1 VTKRSVKSERAKTG
15 LAEPGPDLES
25 GAGTLPQ
32 QQEAIRARCFHPQ
45 GTFVEFPRE
54 DIESSIA
61 ARFEKIAA
69 MYPNRIAVKSTD
81 DALTYDELNRLAN
94 RIAHTILRR
103 GPGGSASIALL
114 FNQNSLMIA
123 ASLAALKIGRV
134 FVPVDCAMP
143 RDKLRQILSHV
154 EQELILTEG
163 EHVELARD
171 LAGSST
177 VLNVATR
184 ETGVSDENPKI
195 PIDSGSYAYVF
206 FTSGS
211 TGTPKGVITTH
222 RNELHN
228 IYKNTQILHISPDDR
243 VSLLRSHNVGA
254 ARDLFLALL
263 NGATL
268 CSLDLKR
275 HDLRGIAGWLI
286 DEGIT
291 VFTCVTTIYRQ
302 ALQNAHTSMHFPD
315 IRLVHVGGE
324 PVTRDDVELY
334 KKYFS
339 DPCLFVV
346 RYSISETPAV
356 SYYFIDKHTP
366 VAEGQVPVGYPM
378 RGNEI
383 IILDDE
389 GNPLPPNEVGE
400 IAIKSPFLAPGYWR
414 QPELTKAKFLADGT
428 GGDARTYLT
437 GDLGYLKPDGCLIH
451 LGRKDFLVKVRGFRV
466 ETGEVESALRGLDK
480 VKDVAV
486 IASLDT
492 NAETQLTAYV
502 VPKDQFLLTPTALRR
517 LLREKLPDYMIPQI
531 FVLVNALPLTA
542 NGKIDRKALPD
553 PGNARP
559 QIETDYVA
567 PRTEME
573 KRLAQIWAE
582 VLDLSTVGVEDDFVE
597 LGGHSLLATRI
608 IGKVHEAFGVE
619 VSMRAFLDAATVVGL
634 AALVTSS
641 IKSTAEPRTRVVAIE
656 ETGEL

>member
-1 VTKRSVKSERAKTG
+1 
-15 LAEPGPDLES
+15 
-25 GAGTLPQ
+25 
-32 QQEAIRARCFHPQ
+32 
-45 GTFVEFPRE
+45 
-54 DIESSIA
+54 
-61 ARFEKIAA
+61 
-69 MYPNRIAVKSTD
+69 
-81 DALTYDELNRLAN
+81 
-94 RIAHTILRR
+94 
-103 GPGGSASIALL
+103 
-114 FNQNSLMIA
+114 
-123 ASLAALKIGRV
+123 
-134 FVPVDCAMP
+134 
-143 RDKLRQILSHV
+143 
-154 EQELILTEG
+154 
-163 EHVELARD
+163 
-171 LAGSST
+171 
-177 VLNVATR
+177 
-184 ETGVSDENPKI
+184 
-195 PIDSGSYAYVF
+195 
-206 FTSGS
+206 
-211 TGTPKGVITTH
+211 VITTH

-254 ARDLFLALL
+254 ARDLLLALL

-480 VKDVAV
+480 VKDAAV
-486 IASLDT
+486 IASLDS

-559 QIETDYVA
+559 QIETDYMA

-582 VLDLSTVGVEDDFVE
+582 ALDLSTVGVEDDFVE

-619 VSMRAFLDAATVVGL
+619 VSMRAFLDAASVAGL
-634 AALVTSS
+634 ATLVSALCDSRDK
-641 IKSTAEPRTRVVAIE
+641 IKIRNPAAAGDE
-656 ETGEL
+656 EISEI